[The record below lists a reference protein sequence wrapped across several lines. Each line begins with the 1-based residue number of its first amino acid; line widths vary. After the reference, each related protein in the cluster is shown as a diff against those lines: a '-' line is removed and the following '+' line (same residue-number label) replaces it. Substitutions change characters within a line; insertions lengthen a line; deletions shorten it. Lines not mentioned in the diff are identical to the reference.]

1 MLFNISYPYF
11 LNIPN
16 TYKSKKTVWKI
27 KYFYYIMRLQIHNC
41 GSLIFLVIILKIPHF
56 PQ

>member
-27 KYFYYIMRLQIHNC
+27 KYFFYIMRLKIHNC
-41 GSLIFLVIILKIPHF
+41 GSLIIVKIFLIFAL
-56 PQ
+56 